1 MVSGSTGLKLEHR
14 RRRGRIEITHPAV
27 LFIGIILFVLVTSI
41 FILVLSF
48 SLIFSLVTRTG
59 TLFLAQLVLSLELV
73 AVPFFLFFTL
83 FLFPPQLLLVLDRF
97 LFFRFFF
104 LFCRFVR

>member
-14 RRRGRIEITHPAV
+14 RRRGRIEIAHPPV

-48 SLIFSLVTRTG
+48 SLIFSLITRTG

-73 AVPFFLFFTL
+73 AVPFFLFFAL

-104 LFCRFVR
+104 LF